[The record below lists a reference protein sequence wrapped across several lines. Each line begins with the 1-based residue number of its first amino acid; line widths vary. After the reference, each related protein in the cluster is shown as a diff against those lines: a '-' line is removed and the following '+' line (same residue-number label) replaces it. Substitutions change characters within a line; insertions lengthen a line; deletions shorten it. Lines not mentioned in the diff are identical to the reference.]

1 MEQEFSILS
10 DKGDEYVERVVRYV
24 NERAAETRKVVQEST
39 NLGVAILVAL
49 NIADELFE
57 ERGKRDLFHNQL
69 ESRTAELIDYIKMK
83 EHTL

>member
-10 DKGDEYVERVVRYV
+10 DKGDEYVESVVHYV
-24 NERAAETRKVVQEST
+24 NERAAETKKVLKDST
-39 NLGVAILVAL
+39 NLGIAILVAL

-57 ERGKRDLFHNQL
+57 ERGKRDLFYNQL

-83 EHTL
+83 ELIL